1 MPVRIATLY
10 YNAEFK
16 YGECHILFIIMV
28 NIILLSVVMLNVV
41 MLSAVAP
48 FLTYTLAK
56 FLKARL
62 GA

>member
-1 MPVRIATLY
+1 MPVSIATLCHFADY
-10 YNAEFK
+10 K

-48 FLTYTLAK
+48 FLTYILAK
-56 FLKARL
+56 ILKARL